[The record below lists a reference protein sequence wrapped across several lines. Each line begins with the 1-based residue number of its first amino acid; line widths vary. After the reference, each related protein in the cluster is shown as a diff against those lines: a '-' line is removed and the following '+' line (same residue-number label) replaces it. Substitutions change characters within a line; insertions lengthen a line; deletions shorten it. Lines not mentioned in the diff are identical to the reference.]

1 MASFVDDWQSRRTRI
16 QSNRYMLIKELA
28 CDVTFL
34 VGKLSVEISA
44 HKFIL
49 VSRSCVF
56 YAMLCGPL
64 AEKPNHCIR
73 TPDIEPAIFKLMLQY
88 LYCEDAFVDS
98 KNAQDML
105 YAAKKYSIQGL
116 IDVCIRCLESTMN
129 ANNVCSILEQAYFFD
144 ELELKRKCLEFIFH
158 QPKDVIMSSAFNDL
172 TPPCLMEVVRS
183 DELDAKEESIFEA
196 VLRWADNECIQ
207 QEVDVNSRNRRSVLG
222 RLLYFIRFP
231 LMEPK
236 YFREKVCDL
245 DLLTSDEK
253 SAVIQWHSNRNRSS
267 YLFSS
272 NARSLGENI
281 IFHWRYGPVSTITS
295 ESTAISFSAS
305 TDVLIDG
312 VVMYSSSYEED
323 VYDVTLSVHAPDNKQ
338 VSSVTK
344 KLDIKKQTP
353 SYEVTFV
360 AASKLTKRLNYT
372 IIVKVQRSGSYY
384 GASGR
389 STLAWHGVKPTVINP
404 GGGSSKTAAEKE
416 QIPGLLVRPCET
428 AAGVKK

>member
-1 MASFVDDWQSRRTRI
+1 MDPLFFVYT
-16 QSNRYMLIKELA
+16 YVAL
-28 CDVTFL
+28 
-34 VGKLSVEISA
+34 
-44 HKFIL
+44 FI
-49 VSRSCVF
+49 VR
-56 YAMLCGPL
+56 
-64 AEKPNHCIR
+64 
-73 TPDIEPAIFKLMLQY
+73 Y

-98 KNAQDML
+98 KNALDML

-116 IDVCIRCLESTMN
+116 IDVCIRCLESYMN
-129 ANNVCSILEQAYFFD
+129 AQNVCNILEQAYFFD
-144 ELELKRKCLEFIFH
+144 ELELKRKALEFIFH
-158 QPKDVIMSSAFNDL
+158 QPKDVMISSAFNDL
-172 TPPCLMEVVRS
+172 TPPCLMEVIRS
-183 DELDAKEESIFEA
+183 DELDAKEEDIFEA

-207 QEVDVNSRNRRSVLG
+207 QEVDVNGRSRRHVLG
-222 RLLYFIRFP
+222 RLMYFIRFP

-236 YFREKVCDL
+236 YFREKVCSH
-245 DLLTSDEK
+245 DLLTSEEK
-253 SAVIQWHSNRNRSS
+253 SAVIQWYGNRNRSA

-281 IFHWRYGPVSTITS
+281 IVHWRYGPVSTISS

-344 KLDIKKQTP
+344 KIDIKKQTP
-353 SYEVTFV
+353 SYEVTFQ
-360 AASKLTKRLNYT
+360 AASKLKKRLNYT
-372 IIVKVQRSGSYY
+372 VILKVQRSGGYY

-404 GGGSSKTAAEKE
+404 GGGSSRTAADKE
-416 QIPGLLVRPCET
+416 QIPGVLVRPCEM
-428 AAGVKK
+428 AADVRK